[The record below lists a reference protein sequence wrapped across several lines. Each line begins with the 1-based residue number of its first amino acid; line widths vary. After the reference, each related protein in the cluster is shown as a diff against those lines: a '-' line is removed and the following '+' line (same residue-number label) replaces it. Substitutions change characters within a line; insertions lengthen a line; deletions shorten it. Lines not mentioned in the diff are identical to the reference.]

1 LLDTKD
7 SHAKAQ
13 PENAIILPP
22 WKGDPEDRELLA
34 LIPFLE
40 YVAAMGVDDV
50 REALKTYEGKDV
62 ARTFAKRE
70 AAMRAEIK
78 RRRELEVTRGGSKRD
93 GTLAGLI
100 GGGAGASQQQL
111 PDDKTIFDLIREEGM
126 KRYRAIEKE
135 IKDNGEKWL
144 REEAEMVKKFEE
156 TSAKDMK
163 KSFLGGLSK
172 WVPFVGDGE
181 EQPKGGP
188 PFDESGS
195 TEAK

>member
-1 LLDTKD
+1 LLDTKE

-22 WKGDPEDRELLA
+22 WTGDPEDRELLA

-40 YVAAMGVDDV
+40 YLSAVGVEDV

-78 RRRELEVTRGGSKRD
+78 RRRELEVTRGGSKR
-93 GTLAGLI
+93 GGALAGLI
-100 GGGAGASQQQL
+100 SAGAPQPQQL
-111 PDDKTIFDLIREEGM
+111 PDDKTIFDIIREEGM
-126 KRYRAIEKE
+126 KRYRVIEKE

-144 REEAEMVKKFEE
+144 REEAEMMKKFEE

-172 WVPFVGDGE
+172 WVPFAGDGE
-181 EQPKGGP
+181 EQPKAAEP
-188 PFDESGS
+188 VLSDDPSP
-195 TEAK
+195 EAK